1 MASKNSIK
9 TVTQQNVKK
18 TAKSRLKSTN
28 RLALNPVVKALI
40 RKIVKGASE
49 PDDKT
54 RKLSEDLKQ
63 LKTLVEAQQL
73 QGGKTWFEWARKAF
87 RKLDINQMRLLN
99 DLAGAPD
106 EQHRAILMAHRADGA
121 KRTRR
126 WRGRL
131 KAEANQAKRMAIERQ
146 WIIRWA
152 KAGPHAQVIRAWK
165 HIKETYDA

>member
-1 MASKNSIK
+1 MASENSINS
-9 TVTQQNVKK
+9 VTQHAVKK
-18 TAKSRLKSTN
+18 TVKSRVKSTN
-28 RLALNPVVKALI
+28 GPALDPAVKALI
-40 RKIVKGASE
+40 KKIVKGARE

-63 LKTLVEAQQL
+63 LKTLVEPLQL

-87 RKLDINQMRLLN
+87 RKLDINQVRLLN

-106 EQHRAILMAHRADGA
+106 EQHRAILLAHRADGA

-131 KAEANQAKRMAIERQ
+131 KAEANKAKRMAIERQ

-152 KAGPHAQVIRAWK
+152 KAAPHAQVIGAWK
-165 HIKETYDA
+165 HIKETHDA